1 MKRLIISLA
10 AAILSLPVTADEGM
24 WLLPLLKGQKF
35 PEMQA
40 LGLKLQDYDIYSPD
54 SASLKDAVVIF
65 GGGCTGEIVSPEGL
79 LLTNHHC
86 GYGCI
91 QRHSTLEH
99 DYLTD
104 GFWAMSRD
112 QELPNP
118 GMTVTFI
125 DKIEDVTDY
134 VKKELEKDT
143 DPNSMNFLSPKFLN
157 GLAKAKAGEK
167 FLQDNPGTEVEI
179 KAFYGGNQYFMF
191 TKKIYSDVRLVGAP
205 PSSIGKFGADTD
217 NWMWPRHTG
226 DFSIFRIYAGKDNRP
241 AEYSEENVPYKA
253 EEFLKVSLDGYKA
266 DDFTMIMGFPGSTE
280 RYMTSYEIDEMFQV
294 SGPQRI
300 DIRGARQ
307 DILKEDMAASDK
319 VRIQY
324 ASKYANSSNYWK
336 NTIGMLRGLKKLDVK
351 ALKEAQEAEFQAWAE
366 QNTLPE
372 EGFVDALGMIRE
384 AVNDNMAYTGP
395 LQYLSEAMVRSVE
408 IMTPALVANRMLTA
422 EEVSDEAKAQAKEYY
437 ANFYKDYNLPTD
449 RKVARKMLSMVK
461 ENVKDLP
468 TVFAE
473 VIDAQFGGDIDAY
486 VDYLYDNSVF
496 TDEAKASAATPE
508 QIKNDPAV
516 VLATSVLNKMKELR
530 EKAVPNLQKYADGHR
545 LYVAGLMRM
554 QPDKAW
560 YSDAN
565 FTIRLTYGQVLPYE
579 PADGVVYDYY
589 TTLKGVMEKE
599 DSSNPEFV
607 VPAKLKE
614 LYEAKDFGPYANCKG
629 ELPVAFL
636 ANCDIT
642 GGNSGS
648 PMMNSRGELIGLAFD
663 GNWEAMSG
671 DIAFEPDVQRTIG
684 VDVRYVLFVID
695 KFAGADWL
703 LDEMT
708 LVKSDCTKACDQKDV
723 KKKETKASK
732 KNAKKADKKRK

>member
-1 MKRLIISLA
+1 MVA
-10 AAILSLPVTADEGM
+10 
-24 WLLPLLKGQKF
+24 
-35 PEMQA
+35 
-40 LGLKLQDYDIYSPD
+40 
-54 SASLKDAVVIF
+54 
-65 GGGCTGEIVSPEGL
+65 
-79 LLTNHHC
+79 
-86 GYGCI
+86 
-91 QRHSTLEH
+91 
-99 DYLTD
+99 
-104 GFWAMSRD
+104 
-112 QELPNP
+112 
-118 GMTVTFI
+118 
-125 DKIEDVTDY
+125 
-134 VKKELEKDT
+134 
-143 DPNSMNFLSPKFLN
+143 
-157 GLAKAKAGEK
+157 
-167 FLQDNPGTEVEI
+167 
-179 KAFYGGNQYFMF
+179 
-191 TKKIYSDVRLVGAP
+191 AP
-205 PSSIGKFGADTD
+205 PSSIGKFGGETD

-496 TDEAKASAATPE
+496 TDEAKASAATSE

>member
-1 MKRLIISLA
+1 MKFRLTAVIVLA
-10 AAILSLPVTADEGM
+10 LCLSNAFADEGM
-24 WLLPLLKGQKF
+24 WLLGNLKKNKQTDRVMR
-35 PEMQA
+35 E
-40 LGLKLQDYDIYSPD
+40 LGLQMPVNKLYNPKKPCL
-54 SASLKDAVVIF
+54 ADAVVSF
-65 GGGCTGEIVSPEGL
+65 GGFCSGVVVSEDGL
-79 LLTNHHC
+79 VFTNHHC
-86 GYGCI
+86 GFSSI
-91 QRHSTLEH
+91 QQHSSVEH
-99 DYLTD
+99 DYLKD
-104 GFWAMSRD
+104 GFVARSLEE
-112 QELPNP
+112 ELPNP
-118 GMTVTFI
+118 ELYVRFLLRTENVTKRVLSAAKHAKTESERRVAVDSVMNVIGMEVS
-125 DKIEDVTDY
+125 
-134 VKKELEKDT
+134 EKDST
-143 DPNSMNFLSPKFLN
+143 LTGIVDAYYAGNEFWLSVYRDYN
-157 GLAKAKAGEK
+157 
-167 FLQDNPGTEVEI
+167 
-179 KAFYGGNQYFMF
+179 
-191 TKKIYSDVRLVGAP
+191 DVRLVFAP
-205 PSSIGKFGADTD
+205 PSSVGKFGWDTD

-599 DSSNPEFV
+599 DPSNPEFV

>member
-1 MKRLIISLA
+1 MKRIFSTLCLA
-10 AAILSLPVTADEGM
+10 LLSLTALADEGM
-24 WLLPLLKGQKF
+24 WLPSLISSRIDDMRAKGFQLTA
-35 PEMQA
+35 E
-40 LGLKLQDYDIYSPD
+40 DIYSINK
-54 SASLKDAVVIF
+54 ASLKDAVMLF
-65 GGGCTGEIVSPEGL
+65 DDGCTAELISAEGL
-79 LLTNHHC
+79 LITNHHC
-86 GYGCI
+86 GYGAI
-91 QRHSTLEH
+91 QHLSSVEH

-104 GFWAMSRD
+104 GFWAQSREE
-112 QELPNP
+112 ELPNENLNVKFLKR
-118 GMTVTFI
+118 M
-125 DKIEDVTDY
+125 EDIT
-134 VKKELEKDT
+134 ERLAAGESREEILEKARE
-143 DPNSMNFLSPKFLN
+143 N
-157 GLAKAKAGEK
+157 GRYKASIE
-167 FLQDNPGTEVEI
+167 QM
-179 KAFYGGNQYFMF
+179 YYGNQQFLFVYEQFD
-191 TKKIYSDVRLVGAP
+191 DVRLVGTP
-205 PSSIGKFGADTD
+205 PSSIGKFGGDTD

-226 DFSIFRIYAGKDNRP
+226 DFSIFSIYAGKDNRP

-496 TDEAKASAATPE
+496 TDEAKASAATSE

>member
-1 MKRLIISLA
+1 
-10 AAILSLPVTADEGM
+10 
-24 WLLPLLKGQKF
+24 
-35 PEMQA
+35 
-40 LGLKLQDYDIYSPD
+40 
-54 SASLKDAVVIF
+54 
-65 GGGCTGEIVSPEGL
+65 
-79 LLTNHHC
+79 
-86 GYGCI
+86 
-91 QRHSTLEH
+91 
-99 DYLTD
+99 
-104 GFWAMSRD
+104 
-112 QELPNP
+112 
-118 GMTVTFI
+118 
-125 DKIEDVTDY
+125 
-134 VKKELEKDT
+134 
-143 DPNSMNFLSPKFLN
+143 
-157 GLAKAKAGEK
+157 
-167 FLQDNPGTEVEI
+167 
-179 KAFYGGNQYFMF
+179 
-191 TKKIYSDVRLVGAP
+191 
-205 PSSIGKFGADTD
+205 
-217 NWMWPRHTG
+217 
-226 DFSIFRIYAGKDNRP
+226 
-241 AEYSEENVPYKA
+241 
-253 EEFLKVSLDGYKA
+253 
-266 DDFTMIMGFPGSTE
+266 
-280 RYMTSYEIDEMFQV
+280 MTSYEIDEMFQV

-496 TDEAKASAATPE
+496 TDEAKASAATSE

-703 LDEMT
+703 LDEMI

>member
-1 MKRLIISLA
+1 MKKLILCLA
-10 AAILSLPVTADEGM
+10 AAVVSLTAAADEGM
-24 WLLPLLKGQKF
+24 WLLPYLQKMNIGDMKAKGCQLTA
-35 PEMQA
+35 E
-40 LGLKLQDYDIYSPD
+40 DIYSVNHG
-54 SASLKDAVVIF
+54 SLKDAIVIF
-65 GGGCTGEIVSPEGL
+65 GNGCTGEVVSPEGL
-79 LLTNHHC
+79 VFTNHHC
-86 GYGCI
+86 GYGSI
-91 QRHSTLEH
+91 QALSSVEH
-99 DYLTD
+99 DYLKD
-104 GFWAMSRD
+104 GFWAMSNEE
-112 QELPNP
+112 ELPAPGLTVTFIRRIIDVTPEVLGNIPSIAKGEERSEMEDKNIEALYEKLRAENP
-118 GMTVTFI
+118 GMTINIQPF
-125 DKIEDVTDY
+125 
-134 VKKELEKDT
+134 
-143 DPNSMNFLSPKFLN
+143 F
-157 GLAKAKAGEK
+157 
-167 FLQDNPGTEVEI
+167 
-179 KAFYGGNQYFMF
+179 GGNQYFAFVMEVYRD
-191 TKKIYSDVRLVGAP
+191 IRLVGTP
-205 PSSIGKFGADTD
+205 PTSIGK
-217 NWMWPRHTG
+217 
-226 DFSIFRIYAGKDNRP
+226 
-241 AEYSEENVPYKA
+241 
-253 EEFLKVSLDGYKA
+253 
-266 DDFTMIMGFPGSTE
+266 
-280 RYMTSYEIDEMFQV
+280 
-294 SGPQRI
+294 
-300 DIRGARQ
+300 
-307 DILKEDMAASDK
+307 
-319 VRIQY
+319 
-324 ASKYANSSNYWK
+324 
-336 NTIGMLRGLKKLDVK
+336 
-351 ALKEAQEAEFQAWAE
+351 
-366 QNTLPE
+366 
-372 EGFVDALGMIRE
+372 
-384 AVNDNMAYTGP
+384 
-395 LQYLSEAMVRSVE
+395 
-408 IMTPALVANRMLTA
+408 
-422 EEVSDEAKAQAKEYY
+422 
-437 ANFYKDYNLPTD
+437 
-449 RKVARKMLSMVK
+449 
-461 ENVKDLP
+461 
-468 TVFAE
+468 
-473 VIDAQFGGDIDAY
+473 FGGDIDAY

-496 TDEAKASAATPE
+496 TDEAKASAATSE

>member
-1 MKRLIISLA
+1 MKKLILCLA
-10 AAILSLPVTADEGM
+10 AAVVSLTAAADEGM
-24 WLLPLLKGQKF
+24 WLLPYLQKMNIGDMKAKGCQLTA
-35 PEMQA
+35 E
-40 LGLKLQDYDIYSPD
+40 DIYSVNQG
-54 SASLKDAVVIF
+54 SLKDAIVIF
-65 GGGCTGEIVSPEGL
+65 GNGCTGEVVSPEGL
-79 LLTNHHC
+79 VFTNHHC
-86 GYGCI
+86 GYGSI
-91 QRHSTLEH
+91 QALSSVEH
-99 DYLTD
+99 DYLKD
-104 GFWAMSRD
+104 GFWAMSNEE
-112 QELPNP
+112 ELPAPGLTVTFIRRIIDVTPEVLGNIPSIAKGEERSEMEDKNIEALYEKLRVENP
-118 GMTVTFI
+118 GMTISIQAFFGRNQFFAFI
-125 DKIEDVTDY
+125 QDVY
-134 VKKELEKDT
+134 KD
-143 DPNSMNFLSPKFLN
+143 
-157 GLAKAKAGEK
+157 
-167 FLQDNPGTEVEI
+167 I
-179 KAFYGGNQYFMF
+179 
-191 TKKIYSDVRLVGAP
+191 RLVGTP
-205 PSSIGKFGADTD
+205 PTSIGKFGGDTD

-336 NTIGMLRGLKKLDVK
+336 NTIGMLRGLKKLNVK

-372 EGFVDALGMIRE
+372 EGFVDALAMIRE
-384 AVNDNMAYTGP
+384 SVNDNMAYTGP
-395 LQYLSEAMVRSVE
+395 LQYLNEALGRSVE
-408 IMTPALVANRMLTA
+408 IIYPALVANRMLTA
-422 EEVSDEAKAQAKEYY
+422 EEVSDEAKAQEYY

-486 VDYLYDNSVF
+486 VDYLYGNSVF
-496 TDEAKASAATPE
+496 TDEAKVSAATPE

-516 VLATSVLNKMKELR
+516 VLAASVQNKMTELSGKAR
-530 EKAVPNLQKYADGHR
+530 ENRRKFADGHR
-545 LYVAGLMRM
+545 LYIAGLMRM

-599 DSSNPEFV
+599 DPSNSEFV
-607 VPAKLKE
+607 VSAKLKE

-671 DIAFEPDVQRTIG
+671 DVAFEPDVQRTIG
-684 VDVRYVLFVID
+684 VDVRYVLFIID

-708 LVKSDCTKACDQKDV
+708 LVKSDCSKECV
-723 KKKETKASK
+723 KKDAKASK
-732 KNAKKADKKRK
+732 KSAKKADKKRK